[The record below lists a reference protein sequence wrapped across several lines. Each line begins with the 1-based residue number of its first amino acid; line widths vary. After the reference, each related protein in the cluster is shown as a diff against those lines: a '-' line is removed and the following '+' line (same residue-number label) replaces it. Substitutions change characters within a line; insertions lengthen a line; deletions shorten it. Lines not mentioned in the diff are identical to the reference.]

1 LCLAVPGRITA
12 VEGSWA
18 TVDLA
23 GNTRRIDVS
32 LIEAPAVG
40 DWVVV
45 HAGFALEKL
54 DEQAARET
62 LDLVRELAGGEDAG
76 GAPAGERRKAGE

>member
-1 LCLAVPGRITA
+1 MCLAVPGKITA
-12 VEGSWA
+12 LDGHRA

-23 GNTRRIDVS
+23 GNTRQVDVS
-32 LIEAPAVG
+32 LIERPAVG

-54 DEQAARET
+54 DEEAARET
-62 LDLVRELAGGEDAG
+62 LALVRALAGAG
-76 GAPAGERRKAGE
+76 GPGGG